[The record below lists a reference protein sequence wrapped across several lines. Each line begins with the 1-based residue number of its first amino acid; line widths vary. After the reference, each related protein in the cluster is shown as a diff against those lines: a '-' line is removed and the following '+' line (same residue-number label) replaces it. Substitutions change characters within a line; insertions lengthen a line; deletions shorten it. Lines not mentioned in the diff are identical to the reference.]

1 MFYRAETLLTGRR
14 VSFVIHDREKKII
27 LHGLKT

>member
-1 MFYRAETLLTGRR
+1 MVYRAETLLTGRR
-14 VSFVIHDREKKII
+14 VSFVIRDRAKKVI